1 MSKNIFFILNLVLLL
16 TVSLVALAANEFVLN
31 EDVNFSLLTTDTAT
45 STIIVGLNGGAVVSF
60 TIETN
65 FLDLTME
72 NGSSIIFDSSSNFTF
87 TVTKQS
93 GSDSFTV
100 TKTCRGGL
108 TSRVTL
114 AATDN
119 VVLRVQVSST
129 QACADVSGV
138 GLPGDGGPSLPS
150 PPPPPPPPSAPSL
163 PPDFNFD
170 AKVDFLDFATL
181 VSWWKSE
188 DPESPADLNK
198 DEIVDLFDFAILV
211 FYWTG

>member
-31 EDVNFSLLTTDTAT
+31 EDVNFSLLTIDTAT
-45 STIIVGLNGGAVVSF
+45 STIIVGLNGGAIVGF

-72 NGSSIIFDSSSNFTF
+72 SGSSITFDSNSNFTF
-87 TVTKQS
+87 TITKQS
-93 GSDSFTV
+93 GSDSFIV
-100 TKTCRGGL
+100 TESCRTGP
-108 TSRVTL
+108 TSRVDL
-114 AATDN
+114 SATDN

-129 QACADVSGV
+129 QVCVDVSGV
-138 GLPGDGGPSLPS
+138 GAPGGGGPSPPAPPL
-150 PPPPPPPPSAPSL
+150 PPPLP

-170 AKVDFLDFATL
+170 AKVDLVDFATL

-188 DPESPADLNK
+188 DPDSPADLNK
-198 DEIVDLFDFAILV
+198 DRIVDLFDFAILV